1 MTRPRLTL
9 ACAVLALAA
18 GLALA
23 GCTEPEPMPT
33 PPSTPSGSPSAS
45 ASPDPLPADAPVL
58 EGTASDN
65 QAFFDRIN
73 RELID
78 AGGATGGASFI
89 DNLVAHGYPRENMEV
104 TPDVTAIGVAADNIV
119 FSIRFG
125 STCLLGQ
132 WGNIGYTSLVT
143 DVLSTGRCIVGTAH
157 PA

>member
-9 ACAVLALAA
+9 ACAVVAVVT

-33 PPSTPSGSPSAS
+33 PPTTPSTSPSAS
-45 ASPDPLPADAPVL
+45 ATPEPLPTDEPVL

-65 QAFFDRIN
+65 QVFFDRLN

-78 AGGATGGASFI
+78 AGGATGGAAFI

-104 TPDVTAIGVAADNIV
+104 TPDTTAIGIGADNIV

-125 STCLLGQ
+125 ETCLLGQ

-143 DVLSTGRCIVGTAH
+143 EVLSTGRCIVGTAR